1 MENERGN
8 IIREVMLM
16 DADLHRYAASLTPVR
31 EDQED
36 LIQNTYLK
44 VMLYSNQYREE
55 TNLKAWVF
63 TIMRNT
69 FLNEYRRN
77 QRNLV
82 VSETHV
88 PQGYENFRYNPAD
101 GADIQY
107 FVKDINGR
115 ITAKDPD
122 QRKPFE
128 MFVDGYKYQEIADE
142 MGLSIGTVKSRIFF
156 IRKKL
161 MEELR
166 DYVTPTFP
174 RTA

>member
-1 MENERGN
+1 
-8 IIREVMLM
+8 M
-16 DADLHRYAASLTPVR
+16 DADLRRYAASLTPVR

-88 PQGYENFRYNPAD
+88 P
-101 GADIQY
+101 
-107 FVKDINGR
+107 
-115 ITAKDPD
+115 
-122 QRKPFE
+122 
-128 MFVDGYKYQEIADE
+128 
-142 MGLSIGTVKSRIFF
+142 
-156 IRKKL
+156 
-161 MEELR
+161 
-166 DYVTPTFP
+166 
-174 RTA
+174 